1 MSELIQDLTLQQ
13 LLDANGRFALNGKGT
28 TNHCPMALCAL
39 AAMGASPARLRD
51 FFAQWERRFAVEEE
65 PPVVRIARASWQSY
79 ISQAG
84 AFSALRLC
92 FQEWIM
98 VEGPDA
104 VVAKVFSQLPFAP
117 ASGAFHAVIR
127 LSYGLEA
134 MHDGE
139 IAAGLAA
146 LVSGNL
152 PIQIQIDEQRPATS
166 ASAGLAALSEVL
178 QGSTFTGD
186 MITTRLRAV
195 AVNPLFRSALP
206 APPKLSPLNAALLDD
221 MARLAIQL
229 YWQTNN
235 FTAMHMVTGL
245 HAVRCVFS
253 HLPEASAESL
263 LPDLWQAFCA
273 AYVSIGAPPIANAAA
288 HSLADGADPWP
299 RLFRLALSSDDD
311 HDIKTVYTCYC
322 ENMRAPSPL
331 YHAAAARRI
340 RHLG

>member
-39 AAMGASPARLRD
+39 AAMGAPPARLHE
-51 FFAQWERRFAVEEE
+51 FFAQWEQRFARPEA
-65 PPVVRIARASWQSY
+65 PPSLRIGRVSWTAH
-79 ISQAG
+79 ISQPE

-98 VEGPDA
+98 EEGPDA
-104 VVAKVFSQLPFAP
+104 VIAQILGRLPFAP

-127 LSYGLEA
+127 LAYGLEA

-152 PIQIQIDEQRPATS
+152 PIEIEIDEHHAA
-166 ASAGLAALSEVL
+166 ASVGAGLATLSEALHGAV
-178 QGSTFTGD
+178 FNGD

-195 AVNPLFRSALP
+195 ALNPLFRSALP
-206 APPKLSPLNAALLDD
+206 APPRLTPLNAKLLDD
-221 MARLAIQL
+221 MARAAIQL

-235 FTAMHMVTGL
+235 FTALHMVTGL
-245 HAVRCVFS
+245 HAVRRVFS
-253 HLPEASAESL
+253 HVPEQIAESL
-263 LPDLWQAFCA
+263 LPDLWKAFCA
-273 AYVSIGAPPIANAAA
+273 AYVSIGAPPLAEGAG
-288 HSLADGADPWP
+288 HTLADGADPWP
-299 RLFRLALSSDDD
+299 QLFRLALSSDDD

-322 ENMRAPSPL
+322 ENLRAPSLL
-331 YHAAAARRI
+331 YSAAAARRV

>member
-39 AAMGASPARLRD
+39 AAMGAPPARLHE
-51 FFAQWERRFAVEEE
+51 FFAQWERRFALPEAS
-65 PPVVRIARASWQSY
+65 PGLRIVRESWPAY
-79 ISQAG
+79 ISQAD
-84 AFSALRLC
+84 AFAALRLC
-92 FQEWIM
+92 FQEWM
-98 VEGPDA
+98 MEDGPDA
-104 VVAKVFSQLPFAP
+104 VIGQVFSRLPFAP

-127 LSYGLEA
+127 LAYGLEA

-152 PIQIQIDEQRPATS
+152 PIEIAVDEHRVA
-166 ASAGLAALSEVL
+166 ASVGAGLASLSAALHGAV
-178 QGSTFTGD
+178 FKGD

-195 AVNPLFRSALP
+195 ALHPLFRSALSA
-206 APPKLSPLNAALLDD
+206 APRLTPLNTMLLDD
-221 MARLAIQL
+221 MARAAIQL

-245 HAVRCVFS
+245 HAVRRVFS
-253 HLPEASAESL
+253 HLPELAAEGL

-273 AYVSIGAPPIANAAA
+273 AYVSIGAPPLAEGKG
-288 HSLADGADPWP
+288 HVLADGADPWP
-299 RLFRLALSSDDD
+299 QLFRLALSSNDD

-322 ENMRAPSPL
+322 ENLRAPSLL
-331 YHAAAARRI
+331 YSAAAARRV